1 MPERLNG
8 IIKALE
14 SGKPAFTTFAQPD
27 VGEVI
32 SLATSNFDGIV
43 FELEHNPWD
52 IRALRD
58 GLQYL
63 LNRAQIAKSGSV
75 APAVTPFVRV
85 PANGLEM
92 NQSYAKQA
100 LDLGAYGII
109 WPHISDEKQA
119 YNAVA
124 ACRYPRLPD
133 KPNYEPQG
141 IRGDGPTAA
150 ARYWGLGQQEYYTK
164 ADVWP
169 LNPEGEVF
177 CILMIEDTVGIKNL
191 DSILKNVPGISAIL
205 IGEGDLSQELGI
217 PRQYDHPTL
226 REHMAQIVATCKA
239 NNVAVGHPHVDA
251 NNVERILDEGYRFL
265 MAAPGRSYAGLNKGR
280 ELSGRA

>member
-1 MPERLNG
+1 VAERLNG

-27 VGEVI
+27 VGEV
-32 SLATSNFDGIV
+32 LALSTSKYDGIV

-58 GLQYL
+58 ALQYM

-75 APAVTPFVRV
+75 APAVTPIVRV

-124 ACRYPRLPD
+124 ACRYPRLSD
-133 KPNYEPQG
+133 KPRFEPQG
-141 IRGDGPTAA
+141 IRGDGPTSA
-150 ARYWGLGQQEYYTK
+150 ARYWGLGQQDYYKK

-169 LNPEGEVF
+169 LDPDG
-177 CILMIEDTVGIKNL
+177 
-191 DSILKNVPGISAIL
+191 
-205 IGEGDLSQELGI
+205 
-217 PRQYDHPTL
+217 
-226 REHMAQIVATCKA
+226 
-239 NNVAVGHPHVDA
+239 
-251 NNVERILDEGYRFL
+251 
-265 MAAPGRSYAGLNKGR
+265 
-280 ELSGRA
+280 